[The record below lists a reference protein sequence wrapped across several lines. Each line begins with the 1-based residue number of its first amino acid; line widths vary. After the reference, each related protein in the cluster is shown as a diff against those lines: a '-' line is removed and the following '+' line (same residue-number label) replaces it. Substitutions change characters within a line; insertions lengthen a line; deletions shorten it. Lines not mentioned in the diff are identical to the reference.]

1 MIFRYGG
8 IYLDQDVLTL
18 RSLFSDSSFHQ
29 YDDPDLGD
37 YSGIVTNEGTGDDVI
52 TRAAL
57 TAQKDEC
64 R

>member
-1 MIFRYGG
+1 M
-8 IYLDQDVLTL
+8 DQDVLTL